1 MSLMN
6 SSWLAKIR
14 SDKYMHHPN
23 SDRANKKNQFPKCF
37 LCRLS
42 HLIAATHHLIAI
54 RAAWQKCNERWSM
67 SDICQFT
74 ALRCVGRPNNFVLL
88 HFVPLF
94 RLKHMLFLC
103 IVLKSSIIILIY
115 AFLNLSL
122 NSLFLWAVR
131 KAAKWLISPFSTW
144 KWTGAIGDV
153 PPIKR
158 FGQFFVT
165 DQSDKV
171 WETFVFISLS

>member
-23 SDRANKKNQFPKCF
+23 SDRANKKNQFPKCL

-54 RAAWQKCNERWSM
+54 RAVWQKCNERWSM

-94 RLKHMLFLC
+94 RLKHMLFLF

-122 NSLFLWAVR
+122 SSKESSKVAHLAVFHLKVNRSNWRRASYKTNWAIFCDRSVR
-131 KAAKWLISPFSTW
+131 
-144 KWTGAIGDV
+144 
-153 PPIKR
+153 
-158 FGQFFVT
+158 
-165 DQSDKV
+165 
-171 WETFVFISLS
+171 